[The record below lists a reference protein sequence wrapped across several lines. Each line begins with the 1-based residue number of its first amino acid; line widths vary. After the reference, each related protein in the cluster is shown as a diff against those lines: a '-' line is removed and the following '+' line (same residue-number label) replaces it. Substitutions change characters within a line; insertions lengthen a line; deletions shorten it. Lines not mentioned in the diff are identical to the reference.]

1 MPANP
6 YASPK
11 RILDERGLRPRK
23 RFGQNFLVDARFAA
37 RVAQAV
43 PQGSSI
49 VEIGGG
55 TGALTEA
62 LLERAR
68 RLTVLEIDRDLVPV
82 LRERFDGDA
91 RVNVTEGDA
100 LEFDLAT
107 TLAAYPPPRAI
118 CGNLPYNI
126 TTPLIEKIIACSSAW
141 ESAVLMVQREYAQRL
156 TARAGT
162 PEYGSLTVFVGY
174 HCRTKRLT
182 DVGAGA
188 FYPAPAVASSIV
200 VLEPVEPDAARARD
214 ERLLSKLVRAAFAQ
228 RRKMLVNSVISALA
242 DDAPARDLLIRAMK
256 IAGIA
261 EDIRAERVAID
272 GYIRLADALSDLGFV
287 ASRT

>member
-11 RILDERGLRPRK
+11 RVLDERGLRPRK

-43 PQGSSI
+43 PQGSTI

-55 TGALTEA
+55 TGVLTAA

-68 RLTVLEIDRDLVPV
+68 TLTVLEIDRDLVPV
-82 LRERFDGDA
+82 LRERFGGEA
-91 RVNVTEGDA
+91 RVSVREGDA
-100 LEFDLAT
+100 LDYDFAGSFESI
-107 TLAAYPPPRAI
+107 PPPRAI

-126 TTPLIEKIIACSSAW
+126 TTPLIEKIIDCSSVW

-162 PEYGSLTVFVGY
+162 QEYGSLTVFVGY
-174 HCRTKRLT
+174 HCRTKRLL

-200 VLEPVEPDAARARD
+200 VLEPVSADTVRARD

-228 RRKMLVNSVISALA
+228 RRKMLVNSVISALG
-242 DDAPARDLLIRAMK
+242 DDAPSRELLVRAMK
-256 IAGIA
+256 NAGIA
-261 EDIRAERVAID
+261 EDIRAERIDVD
-272 GYIRLADALSDLGFV
+272 GYIRLADALCALGFI
-287 ASRT
+287 APRT

>member
-1 MPANP
+1 MPTNP

-11 RILDERGLRPRK
+11 RTLDERGLRPRK

-43 PQGSSI
+43 PEGSTI

-55 TGALTEA
+55 TGVLTAA
-62 LLERAR
+62 LLDRAR
-68 RLTVLEIDRDLVPV
+68 TVTVLEIDRDLVPV
-82 LRERFDGDA
+82 LRERFAGDA
-91 RVNVTEGDA
+91 RVAVHEGDA
-100 LEFDLAT
+100 LMFDIAGALAGST
-107 TLAAYPPPRAI
+107 PPRAV

-126 TTPLIEKIIACSSAW
+126 TTPLIEKIITCASAW

-162 PEYGSLTVFVGY
+162 PEYGSLSAFVGY
-174 HCRTKRLT
+174 YCRTRRLS

-200 VLEPVEPDAARARD
+200 LLEPVGADAPRARD
-214 ERLLSKLVRAAFAQ
+214 ERLLLRLIRAAFAQ
-228 RRKMLVNSVISALA
+228 RRKMLVNSVISAMGQG
-242 DDAPARDLLIRAMK
+242 APARDTLLSALNA
-256 IAGIA
+256 AGIA
-261 EDIRAERVAID
+261 IDVRAERVAID
-272 GYIRLADALSDLGFV
+272 GYIGIADALTALGF
-287 ASRT
+287 AAPST